1 MNNTI
6 YLLTG
11 AAGFL
16 GSNISRILTDR
27 GSRVRAL
34 VLEGDPAA
42 KMAPQG
48 VEKVTGDLL
57 DPESLEKFFDVPPG
71 IDIIVL
77 HAASFVTVVPEW
89 NQKVHDVNVTGTKN
103 IIDKC
108 LEHKVRKLVY
118 VSSTGAIPEISR
130 GQIKEPDFFNPDLVI
145 GCYAKTKAIATQL
158 VLDAAHEKNL
168 DASIVYPSGICG
180 PNDFAY
186 GFVAQFV
193 INYVRGKM
201 PAGIAGSFNS
211 VDVRDL
217 AEGVITCAEKG
228 RKGEG
233 YIMSNSFV
241 TIRELFRLISKL
253 TGSPE
258 VTIILPIPLA
268 KVIAFISETIARLRK
283 KTTMFTTYSV
293 YNLARNNDFDCSKAM
308 MELGYQCRPFEET
321 IRDTVRWLER
331 EGKVS
336 AGNAA

>member
-1 MNNTI
+1 MNHRI

-34 VLEGDPAA
+34 VIEGDPAA
-42 KMAPQG
+42 KMALRG

-77 HAASFVTVVPEW
+77 HAASFVTMAPEW
-89 NQKVHDVNVTGTKN
+89 NRKVYDVNVTGTKN

-108 LEHKVRKLVY
+108 LEHNVKKLVY
-118 VSSTGAIPEISR
+118 VSSTGAVPEISR
-130 GQIKEPDFFNPDLVI
+130 GQIKEPDFLNPDLVI
-145 GCYAKTKAIATQL
+145 GCYAKTKAMATQL
-158 VLDAAHEKNL
+158 VLDAVHKKNL
-168 DASIVYPSGICG
+168 DASIIYPSGICG

-193 INYVRGKM
+193 INYVRGKL

-217 AEGVITCAEKG
+217 AEGVIACAEKG

-258 VTIILPIPLA
+258 VKIILPIPLA
-268 KVIAFISETIARLRK
+268 KFIAFISGTMARLRK

-293 YNLARNNDFDCSKAM
+293 YNLARNNNFDCSKAM